1 MKAVVIEQIGSGP
14 VVKEVDEPRRQA
26 GQTLLEVT
34 AAPTNPIDISTAA
47 GRYPGGSPE
56 TPFVAGREAVGRVL
70 ESDSLPQGARVYV
83 SGLGF
88 FAERAV
94 VGDENVVAIDAE
106 VDDALAACFGV
117 AGLAAWLALEWRGD
131 LREGETV
138 LVLGA
143 SGAVGLIA
151 VQAAKL
157 LGAGR
162 VVAAARSEK
171 GLERARALGADA
183 TVKLDEHDDLAA
195 AFLDACDG
203 QLDLTIDPVWGEP
216 GAAAIKATSFGGR
229 VVQLGQSASKEATL
243 ESGWI
248 RSKLLSILGHTNFAA
263 PAEVRNEA
271 YLRMVRHAAAG
282 ELTVDFE
289 VMPLERVAEAW
300 ELQEASPGR
309 KLVLSPSGVP

>member
-1 MKAVVIEQIGSGP
+1 MRAVVIEQIGSGP
-14 VVKEVDEPRRQA
+14 VVKDVDEPRRQS
-26 GQTLLEVT
+26 GQTLLEVR
-34 AAPTNPIDISTAA
+34 AAPINPIDLSTAA

-56 TPFVAGREAVGRVL
+56 TPYVSGREAVGRVL
-70 ESDSLPQGARVYV
+70 ESDSLSEGARAYV

-94 VGDENVVAIDAE
+94 TPDENLLEIDAE

-143 SGAVGLIA
+143 SGAVGAIA

-162 VVAAARSEK
+162 VVAAARNGD
-171 GLERARALGADA
+171 GLERARTLGADA

-195 AFLDACDG
+195 AFIDACDG
-203 QLDLTIDPVWGEP
+203 QLDLVIDPVWGEP
-216 GAAAIKATSFGGR
+216 GAAAVKATSFGGR

-248 RSKLLSILGHTNFAA
+248 RAKLLSILGHTNFAA
-263 PAEVRNEA
+263 PADVRNDA

-282 ELTVDFE
+282 ELTVDYE
-289 VMPLERVAEAW
+289 LMSLEGVAEAW
-300 ELQEASPGR
+300 ERQAASPGR

>member
-1 MKAVVIEQIGSGP
+1 MRAAVVEAIGSLP
-14 VVKEVDEPRRQA
+14 VLKDVAEPARGG
-26 GQTLLEVT
+26 GQTLIEVT
-34 AAPTNPIDISTAA
+34 AAPINPIDISTAA

-56 TPFVAGREAVGRVL
+56 TPFTAGREAVGRVL
-70 ESDSLPQGARVYV
+70 ESDSFAEGTRVYA

-88 FAERAV
+88 LAERAL
-94 VGDENVVAIDAE
+94 VGDDNAVQIDAQ

-143 SGAVGLIA
+143 SGAVGVIA

-162 VVAAARSEK
+162 VVAAGRSEK
-171 GLERARALGADA
+171 GLERAAQLGADA
-183 TVKLDEHDDLAA
+183 TVRLGEHDDLAA
-195 AFLDACDG
+195 EFLEACDG
-203 QLDLTIDPVWGEP
+203 QLDLVIDPVWGEP
-216 GAAAIKATSFGGR
+216 GAAAVKATSFGGR
-229 VVQLGQSASKEATL
+229 VVQLGQSAGKEATL

-248 RSKLLSILGHTNFAA
+248 RAKLLSILGHTNFAA
-263 PAEVRNEA
+263 PAEVRSDA

-282 ELTVDFE
+282 ELTVDYE

-300 ELQEASPGR
+300 QLQEGSPNR
-309 KLVLSPSGVP
+309 KRVLSASGVP

>member
-14 VVKEVDEPRRQA
+14 VVTDVDEPQRQA
-26 GQTLLEVT
+26 GQTLLEVG
-34 AAPTNPIDISTAA
+34 AAPINPIDISAAA
-47 GRYPGGSPE
+47 GRYPGGSPD

-70 ESDSLPQGARVYV
+70 ESDSLAPGARVYV

-94 VGDENVVAIDAE
+94 AGDENVVAIDAE

-117 AGLAAWLALEWRGD
+117 AGLVAWLALEWRGD

-171 GLERARALGADA
+171 GLERARTLGADA

-195 AFLDACDG
+195 AYLDACDG

-263 PAEVRNEA
+263 PAEVRNET

-300 ELQEASPGR
+300 KRQQGSPGR

>member
-1 MKAVVIEQIGSGP
+1 MKAAVIEAIGSEP
-14 VVKEVDEPRRQA
+14 VYKDVDEPRRGD
-26 GQTLLEVT
+26 GQTLIEVL
-34 AAPTNPIDISTAA
+34 AAPLNPIDISTAA

-70 ESDSLPQGARVYV
+70 ESDSFDEGALVYAA
-83 SGLGF
+83 GLGF
-88 FAERAV
+88 MAERAA
-94 VGDENVVAIDAE
+94 VADG
-106 VDDALAACFGV
+106 DALELPEGVDAAIASCLGV

-143 SGAVGLIA
+143 SGAVGAIA

-162 VVAAARSEK
+162 VVAGARSLE
-171 GLERARALGADA
+171 GLARARELGADA
-183 TVKLDEHDDLAA
+183 TVRFADHDDLAA
-195 AFLDACDG
+195 AFLEAADG
-203 QLDLTIDPVWGEP
+203 QIDLTIDPVWGEP
-216 GAAAIKATSFGGR
+216 GAAGVKATSFGGR
-229 VVQLGQSASKEATL
+229 VVQLGQSAGKDATL

-248 RSKLLSILGHTNFAA
+248 RTKLLSILGHTNFAA
-263 PAEVRNEA
+263 PAEVRNDA
-271 YLRMVRHAAAG
+271 YLRMVGHAVKG
-282 ELTVDFE
+282 ELTVDRE

-300 ELQEASPGR
+300 QLQQASPNR